1 MRDTAAFKALR
12 LVVVVLLSL
21 FVLLPLYVMVSSS
34 LKPLQDVQGDFTWW
48 PTSLTVS
55 PFLDMWKTVPLG
67 SYFLNSIIVS
77 TIATLF
83 SMIIAVI

>member
-48 PTSLTVS
+48 RLCKCR
-55 PFLDMWKTVPLG
+55 LILK
-67 SYFLNSIIVS
+67 
-77 TIATLF
+77 
-83 SMIIAVI
+83 

>member
-34 LKPLQDVQGDFTWW
+34 LKPLQDVQGDFTW
-48 PTSLTVS
+48 
-55 PFLDMWKTVPLG
+55 
-67 SYFLNSIIVS
+67 
-77 TIATLF
+77 
-83 SMIIAVI
+83 